1 MSAGI
6 GSGEMSSI
14 AREAVS
20 KQAAPIKQPVQK
32 GLAQEAFGRISS
44 AITAAKEAGPGGRMK
59 ALVGVL
65 RGDEPASNPVS
76 VTANTHTESFT
87 ASAQEKPQQDAVVEG
102 QRLSPSSQQFL
113 KRMDRPSL
121 VTKVLATRDPEG
133 LARAQVVV
141 QSENVA
147 VITKLLGP
155 DMLQAVENGSANAD
169 ALVAQRVRDLANS
182 QNPRALEELFG
193 KASDETVFAIRRM
206 EEALWANRA
215 TRQEAK
221 MLHTLRKRSD
231 YTVPKYIRDSSREIF
246 QSLGSGAGKQMVDA
260 IQAALSRG

>member
-1 MSAGI
+1 MSA
-6 GSGEMSSI
+6 SLRSSEMSSV
-14 AREAVS
+14 AEEAAS
-20 KQAAPIKQPVQK
+20 KQAAPAKQPVQK

-59 ALVGVL
+59 ALFGAL
-65 RGDEPASNPVS
+65 RGNEPVS
-76 VTANTHTESFT
+76 NVASAIANTQTEGSIAT
-87 ASAQEKPQQDAVVEG
+87 AQNASVEAEG
-102 QRLSPSSQQFL
+102 QRLTPSSQKFL

-121 VTKVLATRDPEG
+121 VTKALATRDPEG

-147 VITKLLGP
+147 VVTKLLGP
-155 DMLQAVENGSANAD
+155 DMLQAVENGNANAD
-169 ALVAQRVRDLANS
+169 TLVAQRVRNLANS

-193 KASDETVFAIRRM
+193 KASDETVFAVRRM

-221 MLHTLRKRSD
+221 MLHALRKRSD
-231 YTVPKYIRDSSREIF
+231 YTVPKYILDNSREIF